1 MRGYEWD
8 FENSGLGGLFSSSY
22 ASICV
27 IYVSVVF
34 MLCGQLLL
42 FGAECYCVFL
52 EVVELDFEAENL
64 FKEDV
69 DELHL

>member
-1 MRGYEWD
+1 
-8 FENSGLGGLFSSSY
+8 
-22 ASICV
+22 
-27 IYVSVVF
+27 